1 MSTLAILRTKLNR
14 ELKIDPNNK
23 IWSLEEKDQAINDA
37 YDQIQRD
44 GEYNWRENQT
54 STTVSLVANTQEYNL
69 PSDFVRLEAII
80 IDNYPMHKKNYVDVQ
95 RLSNTSASKPSEYYL
110 YGSKYGFYPKPDST
124 YTINFI
130 YRKSLP
136 TITSLVDSTFSDSYD
151 RAIAKYAAFI
161 IFSTTRGNEGVANTK
176 LNDYE
181 REINRLRLKYQLQD
195 HSNLSFQF
203 SRHDKSNNQSDKA
216 LYY

>member
-1 MSTLAILRTKLNR
+1 MSTLATLRTKLNR
-14 ELKIDPNNK
+14 ELKIDHNNK
-23 IWSLEEKDQAINDA
+23 IWSTDEKDQAINDA

-54 STTVSLVANTQEYNL
+54 STTVTLVSNTQEYNL
-69 PSDFVRLEAII
+69 PSDFVRLEAMIL
-80 IDNYPMHKKNYVDVQ
+80 DNSIMRSRNYVEVQ
-95 RLSNTSASKPSEYYL
+95 RLSNTSNTKPNDYYL
-110 YGSKYGFYPKPDST
+110 RGGKYGFYPKPDQAYS
-124 YTINFI
+124 INFI

-136 TITSLVDSTFSDSYD
+136 TITSGVDSALSDSFD
-151 RAIAKYAAFI
+151 RAISKYAAFI

-181 REINRLRLKYQLQD
+181 REINRLRLKYQLED
-195 HSNLSFQF
+195 YSNLTFQF
-203 SRHDKSNNQSDKA
+203 SRYDKFNNQSDKA